1 MFAEKSVRSGSF
13 LLGYGVLIFLV
24 LMGSMIGCSS
34 RAPETGKLH
43 NSGEEA
49 TDQSDSL
56 ASVKSTNQPSGSS
69 TNAIPV
75 GSYSPMDRAVIL
87 RYVEKGESDAAN
99 FTHAIKL
106 IQRAEQLSHA
116 ERTMEDYLVLAAHYW
131 FKGDMQKVVQHANQ
145 GVMAKS
151 DSKRVKANMFIYLG
165 YTYNKKSTT
174 MAGSY
179 FKQAVQIDPELYKG
193 HYELGRIAFEKKEY
207 PAAKVSLKKAF
218 DLNPKD
224 ADVYGMLGQMFYG
237 LDLYEEAVE
246 SLEMALKMSPQTHW
260 IHLKLG
266 DTYFYGL
273 RERKEAGR
281 HYQQAAEKSDSD
293 PDVHFGVAL
302 YHRYKSEY
310 IKAEKQLQKAMTLD
324 KENPKYKRELDDM
337 LSEKNEMK
345 PAIQKYK
352 QAIEKNPGD
361 PKPVAQLAGY
371 YLRWRKHDRAEEQYL
386 KAVQVASIVPKA
398 PVAEKDSDKPVEP
411 VAQEPSKV
419 PEYANSLGWFYFND
433 KKYDQAE
440 EAFKMAVKIN
450 SKHSPAQFGL
460 GRAYEQLG
468 HYNMAASQYAKAVAL
483 NPENEEVQEHLT
495 RLKQS
500 GKLNPVGEMVKT
512 EEKETGKESV
522 LEVKK

>member
-1 MFAEKSVRSGSF
+1 MFAEKSVRPGLCVSGIGIF
-13 LLGYGVLIFLV
+13 IFLILV
-24 LMGSMIGCSS
+24 GSMFGCSS

-43 NSGEEA
+43 NSGEGA
-49 TDQSDSL
+49 SDSSDSL
-56 ASVKSTNQPSGSS
+56 ASVKPSSQPSGS
-69 TNAIPV
+69 TNVTPK
-75 GSYSPMDRAVIL
+75 GPYSPMDRAVIL

-99 FTHAIKL
+99 LSRALKL
-106 IQRAEQLSHA
+106 VQRAEQLSHA

-131 FKGDMQKVVQHANQ
+131 FKGDTQKVVQHANQ

-151 DSKRVKANMFIYLG
+151 DSKRVKAHMFIYLG
-165 YTYNKKSTT
+165 YTYKKKSTT

-193 HYELGRIAFEKKEY
+193 HYELGRISFEKKEY
-207 PAAKVSLKKAF
+207 PAAKVALKKAF

-246 SLEMALKMSPQTHW
+246 SLEKALEMSPQTHW
-260 IHLKLG
+260 IHLKLA
-266 DTYFYGL
+266 DTFFYGL
-273 RERKEAGR
+273 REREEAGR
-281 HYQQAAEKSDSD
+281 HYLQAAEKSDSD

-310 IKAEKQLQKAMTLD
+310 IKAEKHLQKAMTLD
-324 KENPKYKRELDDM
+324 EENPKYKRELDDM

-345 PAIQKYK
+345 PVIQKYK
-352 QAIEKNPGD
+352 QAIEKNLGD

-371 YLRWRKHDRAEEQYL
+371 YLRWRKYNKAEEQYQ
-386 KAVQVASIVPKA
+386 KAVQVASIVPVV
-398 PVAEKDSDKPVEP
+398 PVVKKDSDKPVDP

-433 KKYDQAE
+433 KKYDHAE

-468 HYNMAASQYAKAVAL
+468 QYNLAASQYAKAMAL
-483 NPENEEVQEHLT
+483 NPESEEVQEHLT
-495 RLKQS
+495 RLRQS

-512 EEKETGKESV
+512 EEGETGKTPV

>member
-1 MFAEKSVRSGSF
+1 MFVEKRIRPGSCLSGF
-13 LLGYGVLIFLV
+13 GVLVLLV
-24 LMGSMIGCSS
+24 LMGSMMGCSS
-34 RAPETGKLH
+34 RAPETGKLY
-43 NSGEEA
+43 NEGT
-49 TDQSDSL
+49 TDQNDSL
-56 ASVKSTNQPSGSS
+56 VSAKSTSQPAVSAKEISV
-69 TNAIPV
+69 A
-75 GSYSPMDRAVIL
+75 SYSPTDRAVVL
-87 RYVEKGESDAAN
+87 QYVEKGESDVAN
-99 FTHAIKL
+99 SSQALKL
-106 IQRAEQLSHA
+106 VQRAEQLSHA
-116 ERTMEDYLVLAAHYW
+116 ERTMEDYLVLAAHYRY
-131 FKGDMQKVVQHANQ
+131 KGDMQKVIQHANQ

-165 YTYNKKSTT
+165 YTYEKKSTT

-218 DLNPKD
+218 GLNPKD

-246 SLEMALKMSPQTHW
+246 SLEKALEMSPQTHW

-266 DTYFYGL
+266 DSYFYGL

-281 HYQQAAEKSDSD
+281 HYQQAAERSDSD

-310 IKAEKQLQKAMTLD
+310 LIAEKHLQQAMTLD

-337 LSEKNEMK
+337 ISEKNEMK

-371 YLRWRKHDRAEEQYL
+371 YLRWRKHDKAEEQYL
-386 KAVQVASIVPKA
+386 KAVQVASIVPAA

-433 KKYDQAE
+433 KKYDQAQ

-460 GRAYEQLG
+460 GRTYEQLG
-468 HYNMAASQYAKAVAL
+468 QYNLAASQYAKAVAL
-483 NPENEEVQEHLT
+483 NPENEEVKEHLT

-512 EEKETGKESV
+512 EEGETGKAPV